1 MVIYAKAPD
10 VSLVEPNA
18 PPWAQRFALRIG
30 QYFQS
35 KFPTAPTRFFYL
47 DKADLPP
54 AADWNGCMVVVVDQ
68 DCLAVAK
75 DGQWRKVTLAGPV

>member
-35 KFPTAPTRFFYL
+35 KFPTQPTRFFYC
-47 DKADLPP
+47 DKVDLPP
-54 AADWNGCMVVVVDQ
+54 AADWPGCVVVVVDQ
-68 DCLAVAK
+68 ECLAVARL
-75 DGQWRKVTLAGPV
+75 GAWRRLNLGGPV